1 MTDLCN
7 ILSHIARS
15 YPDSPIWIG
24 GDINLSNIDWQTS
37 CINNNTYLVCL
48 CDLFLNFLQE
58 YGFTQIVKFPTRGNN
73 TLDIFATNR
82 PSLVGSC
89 KPVPGISDHEA
100 VMIYSSLKVDLQPI
114 PKRRIYNWSRG
125 DWTEI
130 NEKAEYFCNFFTTNY
145 NIDTPINQLWNEFKN
160 FCSSILDIIPSKF
173 TTNRSNPWITHS

>member
-1 MTDLCN
+1 M
-7 ILSHIARS
+7 
-15 YPDSPIWIG
+15 
-24 GDINLSNIDWQTS
+24 
-37 CINNNTYLVCL
+37 

-58 YGFTQIVKFPTRGNN
+58 YGFTQIVKFPTRGYN

-100 VMIYSSLKVDLQPI
+100 VMIFSSLKVDLQPI

-173 TTNRSNPWITHS
+173 TTNRSNPWITHSVKNLSKRKQRMYNRALLSHHPDDWALYYQNVNVTAAKHMITMY